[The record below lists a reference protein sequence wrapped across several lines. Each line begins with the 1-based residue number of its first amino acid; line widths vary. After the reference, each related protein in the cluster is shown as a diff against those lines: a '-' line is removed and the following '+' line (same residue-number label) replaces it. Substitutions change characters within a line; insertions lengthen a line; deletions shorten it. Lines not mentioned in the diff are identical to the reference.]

1 MLSRSSSVR
10 PALLVLA
17 ALGAGASAYADASNN
32 QDRHFRS
39 PFILFGRSA
48 PAAVP
53 APAPMA
59 AAPAQDDAQFP
70 PDGKPG
76 ECWVRVLVPAPVETV
91 TEKVLTKQESFELVE
106 IPAEM
111 ETVEERVL
119 IRAASVRQEVVP
131 ATYKEVEHRVLVAPG
146 YTRKVPVPAV
156 YETVTEKVMTKP
168 ARSYWKK
175 GTGPYQR
182 IDGETGEIMCYV
194 TEPAE
199 YETVTRNVI
208 KTPAT
213 TRDES
218 VAAVYETV
226 KRTII
231 DQPAVVKTIEV
242 PAEYKTVPVQ
252 KVKTPARLER
262 RVIPAEY
269 GTVTRQIA
277 RGQSRMEWR
286 RILCSTN
293 VTPAVIADLQT
304 ALNAAGYKVGP
315 ADGIY
320 GAATMQAVEAFQATK
335 GLPQGGLTYETLEA
349 LGVSL
354 AR

>member
-1 MLSRSSSVR
+1 MHSRTSSVR
-10 PALLVLA
+10 PLLCALA
-17 ALGAGASAYADASNN
+17 ALGAGASGYADASNN

-39 PFILFGRSA
+39 PFLFFGRST
-48 PAAVP
+48 P
-53 APAPMA
+53 APAPA
-59 AAPAQDDAQFP
+59 AAPAPAPAQDDALFP

-76 ECWVRVLVPAPVETV
+76 ECWVRVLVPAPVETI
-91 TEKVLTKQESFELVE
+91 TEKVLTKQESFELLE

-119 IRAASVRQEVVP
+119 IRAAGVRQEIIP
-131 ATYKEVEHRVLVAPG
+131 ATYKEVEHRVLVAPA

-156 YETVTEKVMTKP
+156 YETVSEKVMTKP

-199 YETVTRNVI
+199 YETVTRTVL

-231 DQPAVVKTIEV
+231 DQPAVVKTIDV

-252 KVKTPARLER
+252 KVKTPARVER

-269 GTVTRQIA
+269 GTVTRQVA
-277 RGQSRMEWR
+277 RGQSRLEWR

-293 VTPAVIADLQT
+293 VTPAVITDLQT
-304 ALNAAGYKVGP
+304 ALNAAGYPVGA
-315 ADGIY
+315 ADGVY
-320 GAATMQAVEAFQATK
+320 GTATMQAVETFQAAK